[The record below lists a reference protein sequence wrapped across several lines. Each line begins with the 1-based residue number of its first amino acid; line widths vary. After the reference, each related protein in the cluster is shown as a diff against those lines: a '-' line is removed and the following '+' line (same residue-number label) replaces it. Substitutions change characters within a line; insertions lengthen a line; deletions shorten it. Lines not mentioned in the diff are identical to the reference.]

1 MSIFADQITYTIALI
16 VSASNLSSF
25 DFLGDNRVVSTL
37 LFLLFIFLFMIA
49 FLHILNDISSLPKKF
64 DVFVVITTVIALFV
78 STFFLNIIV
87 ELDTDKLPMKYRI
100 QLNSISIFILF
111 VFLAMLFLIQIIS
124 KSYQENIKLAEQ
136 IHMYEKNRERSKTI
150 LQSAKSLQKW
160 KHDYSNHLAV
170 IHELIKA
177 GSYHQLQ
184 PICIRATRVP
194 PAIFPNCK
202 YRSSCH

>member
-136 IHMYEKNRERSKTI
+136 IHMYEKK
-150 LQSAKSLQKW
+150 
-160 KHDYSNHLAV
+160 
-170 IHELIKA
+170 
-177 GSYHQLQ
+177 
-184 PICIRATRVP
+184 
-194 PAIFPNCK
+194 
-202 YRSSCH
+202 